1 MAFNTGLLFYNVP
14 FSHMTVFEFS
24 GQPRPQTQPPGPG
37 GMPSGGAGGGG
48 QSGDLQ
54 AQWAEYYRQLGYFY
68 GQQPQGGGGGN
79 QPTGPPGEQ
88 KVGVESLEKHGTI
101 VQEII
106 NIHGNYLCYTC
117 LKIIKN

>member
-1 MAFNTGLLFYNVP
+1 
-14 FSHMTVFEFS
+14 MTVFEFS

-106 NIHGNYLCYTC
+106 MSMQTFYVILENKKKLIAHYTQ
-117 LKIIKN
+117 LKL